1 MKTLIYGSFLVIALM
16 CQSCQV
22 DPPSFTINTSATDI
36 VAGQSVTFSETSATG
51 TTTEWTFEGANI
63 PSSNAKSVAV
73 TYNTP
78 GIYTVTAVVS
88 NKSKST
94 TQRTV
99 ITVHKANWSFVFPGG
114 GQRNN
119 NATIGDFCCTGET
132 MTLLNQNNKP
142 LGYAYFFSWD
152 GQAYNLPP
160 SSIAPNFRI
169 FLSGTTDLKATKSH
183 QQPRPASHSRAHSIG
198 LPAQGSLAR
207 RAFLPCGQTC
217 HRAAFL
223 HRRTAARSPEP
234 VAAARAEAR
243 AGPVHRLRLPR
254 RPART

>member
-169 FLSGTTDLKATKSH
+169 FLSGTTDLKATN
-183 QQPRPASHSRAHSIG
+183 PRAQSSVFFSADECSIG
-198 LPAQGSLAR
+198 KTKRVRVGNLDYTVKITSISYPTGTAYANTHFWMDSLKVLVTVSWA
-207 RAFLPCGQTC
+207 
-217 HRAAFL
+217 
-223 HRRTAARSPEP
+223 S
-234 VAAARAEAR
+234 
-243 AGPVHRLRLPR
+243 
-254 RPART
+254 